1 MPLGGRALG
10 QIRPTKWMR
19 GEPPRQENQLPGASP
34 WREPSRSGLTH
45 PQAPQPGWGRPRGE
59 VVPVRAAAAAL
70 DPPSLENRERCQ
82 GKAPAL
88 RARRPFV
95 PNTRGD
101 PRSEDKAA
109 ATLSADA
116 PGYTLSWQEWRAGG
130 REGHAVT
137 SPAPLLAKT
146 WCHGNSGS
154 NVWCGSG
161 QYQRAL
167 PLRSLSVHWDRI
179 STSEIQK
186 LTVRPRAAARGSGQ
200 RAMHSPAQLPS
211 PRLGLAAPPFQFSI

>member
-1 MPLGGRALG
+1 MSLHGRKIKCLELH
-10 QIRPTKWMR
+10 P
-19 GEPPRQENQLPGASP
+19 GESQA
-34 WREPSRSGLTH
+34 GLTH
-45 PQAPQPGWGRPRGE
+45 PQAPQQGWGRPRGE
-59 VVPVRAAAAAL
+59 VVPVRAAAAAR
-70 DPPSLENRERCQ
+70 DPPSSEDRERCQ
-82 GKAPAL
+82 GEAPAF

-109 ATLSADA
+109 ATLSTDA

-137 SPAPLLAKT
+137 SPAPPLAKT
-146 WCHGNSGS
+146 WCRGKSGS

-167 PLRSLSVHWDRI
+167 PLRSLNVHWDRI
-179 STSEIQK
+179 STLEIQK
-186 LTVRPRAAARGSGQ
+186 LTERPRAAARG
-200 RAMHSPAQLPS
+200 MYSPAQLQS